1 LAVYAVILKNYHK
14 KYMHVNQF
22 LSMKATLFLPLLFL
36 IFITSSFGQPSSEPI
51 PAIDHNNISNL
62 TLFKMPDTRQSVEYS
77 CGAASFQAVLGYWGR
92 DIGEEDLMELLNT
105 DPDSGTY
112 PDDII
117 RAAREMGFEAKYSE
131 NLTLADLETSLRD
144 GVPVMVDC
152 QAWRSVSE
160 YNESWDDEWDNG
172 HWMVVI
178 GIDEN
183 NVYFEDPYILGSR
196 GFMTRQEFLGRW
208 HNMRGL
214 DDDDMV
220 EQVHMGI
227 AISKDS
233 PTSHQNFRHVD

>member
-1 LAVYAVILKNYHK
+1 MNRT
-14 KYMHVNQF
+14 
-22 LSMKATLFLPLLFL
+22 SFLPLLFL
-36 IFITSSFGQPSSEPI
+36 IFITSSLGQISVESTA
-51 PAIDHNNISNL
+51 AIDQNSILNS
-62 TLFKMPDTRQSVEYS
+62 TLFNMPDARQSTEYS
-77 CGAASFQAVLGYWGR
+77 CGAAALQAVLGYWGR
-92 DIGEEDLMELLNT
+92 DIGEVDLMELLNT
-105 DPDSGTY
+105 DSESGTY

-117 RAAREMGFEAKYSE
+117 RVARQMGLQAKYQE
-131 NLTLADLETSLRD
+131 NLTLTDIETLLQE

-160 YNESWDDEWDNG
+160 YNESWADEWGNG

-196 GFMTRQEFLGRW
+196 GFMTRQEFLERW

-214 DDDDMV
+214 DDADMV

-227 AISKDS
+227 AISKDL
-233 PTSHQNFRHVD
+233 PARPQYFRHVD